1 MFAEFVG
8 LTQEA
13 ITAIERL
20 RKSPEESRSD
30 IIVRA
35 LGGSRASPKQG
46 FLDLGEG
53 VKIAWGERPM
63 LFLTKEAKR
72 EGRPDAI
79 AEVKPDGFYLNGERI
94 RPSKRGNPL
103 DPAMKIV
110 QAQNNHRNDKGEI
123 ISLSAWRQWH
133 VHRDGKLISL
143 VELKDPA
150 LARTR
155 NRPVLSLADLGWSEE
170 VQVTKR

>member
-1 MFAEFVG
+1 MFAVFEG

-13 ITAIERL
+13 ITAIERF

-35 LGGSRASPKQG
+35 LGDQGSKQG

-53 VKIAWGERPM
+53 VRLAWGERPM
-63 LFLTKEAKR
+63 LFLTAEAKR
-72 EGRPDAI
+72 KRQPDAI
-79 AEVKPDGFYLNGERI
+79 AEVKPDGFYLNGEKI
-94 RPSKRGNPL
+94 KPSKRGNPL
-103 DPAMKIV
+103 DPAMKAV
-110 QAQNNHRNDKGEI
+110 QAQKNHRNDKGEI

-133 VHRDGKLISL
+133 VRRGGKLISL
-143 VELKDPA
+143 LELKDPT

-155 NRPVLSLADLGWSEE
+155 GRLVHSIDEDIFA
-170 VQVTKR
+170 T